1 MILYQYDVNRKEQI
15 FLIMQPL
22 RKFSIVYRLK
32 VNHLLQSSTS
42 LQDALSTSYFQYEN
56 CEITIQKKVKNK
68 SAYMSILRRKRVKEE
83 MEISVFRRKW

>member
-32 VNHLLQSSTS
+32 VNHLLQNSTS

-68 SAYMSILRRKRVKEE
+68 SALYVYFEE
-83 MEISVFRRKW
+83 KKS